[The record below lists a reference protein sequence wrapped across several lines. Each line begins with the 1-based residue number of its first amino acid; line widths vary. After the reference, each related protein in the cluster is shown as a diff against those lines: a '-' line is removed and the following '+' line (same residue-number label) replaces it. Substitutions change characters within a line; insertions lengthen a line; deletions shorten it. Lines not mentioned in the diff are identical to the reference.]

1 MRRPFFAFAPLALL
15 ACSLHAQAAVRPAP
29 AAAASL
35 VFLDAARA
43 GPVAP
48 RGETIVLV
56 VERIPTAPGVLPEAW
71 AMLDSLQ
78 KRRPVVEHSNAFYT
92 RLTIHR
98 WASYT
103 MVPLF
108 VAQYVAGEQL
118 ISRRDRGED
127 AGSLSGLHGT
137 LAGAVAGL
145 FVVNTVTGAWN
156 WWDERRE
163 PEGRTKRTVHSL
175 LLLLADAGFV
185 ATGATANGIEDED
198 EGEDEGGGSA
208 STHRNLAI
216 GSMAVATVGAAM
228 MWFWKD

>member
-1 MRRPFFAFAPLALL
+1 
-15 ACSLHAQAAVRPAP
+15 V
-29 AAAASL
+29 
-35 VFLDAARA
+35 
-43 GPVAP
+43 
-48 RGETIVLV
+48 
-56 VERIPTAPGVLPEAW
+56 
-71 AMLDSLQ
+71 
-78 KRRPVVEHSNAFYT
+78 HSNAFYT

-108 VAQYVAGEQL
+108 VAQYVAGERL
-118 ISRRDRGED
+118 ITRRDRGED

-185 ATGATANGIEDED
+185 ATGATANGIEDDD
-198 EGEDEGGGSA
+198 EGEGEGGGSA

-216 GSMAVATVGAAM
+216 GSMAVATAGAAM